1 MRRGYGVEG
10 RDGYGSTGEHC
21 YASFPAK
28 AIIDSPNKELSV
40 IVIAQ
45 NALLPLYQLILFHG
59 TS

>member
-10 RDGYGSTGEHC
+10 RDGYDSTAEHC

-28 AIIDSPNKELSV
+28 AIIYSPNKELSV

-45 NALLPLYQLILFHG
+45 NALLPLY
-59 TS
+59 